1 MGQTYVLLHMRLTIL
16 LVILATILTGCG
28 AKPDASVEKR
38 SEKENQM
45 MKQAGGD
52 AE

>member
-1 MGQTYVLLHMRLTIL
+1 MKHLFWLVLAGLFFI
-16 LVILATILTGCG
+16 GCG

-45 MKQAGGD
+45 MKQAGD
-52 AE
+52 E

>member
-1 MGQTYVLLHMRLTIL
+1 MRLTIL
-16 LVILATILTGCG
+16 LAIVAAFLIGCG
-28 AKPDASVEKR
+28 SAPAPDASVEKR

-52 AE
+52 Q